1 MAEQDIIQNLIFQ
14 LGQSQDDRLPQE
26 LEIHFADIDEQTT
39 ADLLRLTKAFS
50 EFVNYYRNN
59 PTTPVGNWSN
69 FFPDDPTIEKL
80 LNSESANTSPH
91 LALFLAFLE
100 LYKQPQSV
108 INNITSRHLDFY
120 YQDVLRLQ
128 KKTAIADKVH
138 LLLELKKN
146 VAPVRILPEHLF
158 SAGKDA
164 TNIELIYAPTR
175 ETVINAAKIESLR
188 SLFFDSQGRGTIRYA
203 PIANSSDGLGGKL
216 AENAPQWLG
225 FGNLNLPPAEV
236 GFAIASPVL
245 RMKEGD
251 RKITVSLQLNNVDST
266 QLNNRSLQN
275 AFDVYITGEKSWLSY
290 TVSPSLSSDNVLT
303 FSFKVP
309 ETEKA
314 VIDYNVAIHGY
325 SYNTKTPIVQVL
337 LRANNANIG
346 YKDFKNVTLQTAVVA
361 VEVSNITSLTLESDS
376 GTLDP
381 KKAFLPFGPQ
391 PTQGSRFMVGYAEAF
406 SKKLSQVSIKVKWKD
421 APSDF
426 AKHYSKYG
434 EVGNNGV
441 TIDIGN
447 RNIIVVNNS
456 YFTAK
461 VAFKDSN
468 ISGNP
473 NSEKLFEPSNALS
486 EHTFTFSQNTPPSV
500 SSSIK
505 EGLKISA
512 LNATGSFWAMQE
524 ASKYVLAK
532 PRLMAFQYSEELVS
546 PQENTPA
553 ITPET
558 RAGFITFSLEQDFLH
573 TIYRQKYVQNV
584 MTYSKQAGD
593 TPSPII
599 LNEPYTPT
607 IQNISLS
614 YQAHSDTVN
623 ISSNSLDDFVNPD
636 LDFFHITYFGQMREH
651 GYQRQQIEAQIKA
664 GISTTVP
671 LLPTYNN
678 AGELLIGLSQLNPGN
693 SVSVLFQVA
702 EGSANPDLPSED
714 LYWFVLCDNYWKQ
727 LSRAEVVLDTTNQ
740 LLASGIIQFV
750 IPPEATAH
758 NTILP
763 SSLIWI
769 KAAIKIQ
776 PTIPDNVTAVCQLI
790 DVAANAVEVQFVDG
804 NNDRKHLLTALKPN
818 KITKLKNGLSAIKAV
833 KQPYASFGGSAVE
846 TDKTFSTRVSE
857 RLRHKNRCLT
867 AWDYERIILE
877 AFPKVH
883 QVKCIP
889 HAKENSWLAP
899 GHILIVVIPDLKN
912 KNVANPLAPKV
923 DADTISR
930 INTYVQKRA
939 GMQVNIKV
947 KNPNYQK
954 IKVDFKVEFYLGY
967 EFNYYKTL
975 LEEAIIE
982 FLSPWAY
989 QGDRHLSFGGKIY
1002 KSVLLDFVEDLPYVD
1017 YVTDFRMYSAIAE
1030 TTNYNDINEVQP
1042 MTPDAILV
1050 SDSTHIINPALR
1062 FDSGTM

>member
-1 MAEQDIIQNLIFQ
+1 MAAQDIIQNLIFQ
-14 LGQSQDDRLPQE
+14 LGQSQDDRLSKE

-39 ADLLRLTKAFS
+39 ADLLLFTKAFS

-59 PTTPVGNWSN
+59 STTPVGNWSN
-69 FFPDDPTIEKL
+69 FFPDDTTIEKL

-120 YQDVLRLQ
+120 YKDVLRLKQ
-128 KKTAIADKVH
+128 KGAIADRVH

-146 VAPVRILPEHLF
+146 VAPIRILPEHLF

-164 TNIELIYAPTR
+164 SGVELIYAPTR
-175 ETVINAAKIESLR
+175 ETVINAAKVESLR
-188 SLFFDSQGRGTIRYA
+188 SVFFDRQGHGTIHYA

-216 AENAPQWLG
+216 AENAPKWSG
-225 FGNLNLPPAEV
+225 FGKPQLPAAEV

-245 RMKEGD
+245 RMHEGT
-251 RKITVSLQLNNVDST
+251 RTVTVSLQLNNVDST
-266 QLNNRSLQN
+266 QLNNSSLKG
-275 AFDVYITGEKSWLSY
+275 AFDVYITGEKKWLGPFN
-290 TVSPSLSSDNVLT
+290 VSPKLSAGNELIFD
-303 FSFKVP
+303 FSVP

-314 VIDYNVAIHGY
+314 VIDYNTAIHGY
-325 SYNTKTPIVQVL
+325 SYNVQAPIVQVL

-346 YKDFKNVTLQTAVVA
+346 YNDFRNVTIQTAKIS
-361 VEVSNITSLTLESDS
+361 VEVSKITSLKLENDN
-376 GTLDP
+376 GAIDP
-381 KKAFLPFGPQ
+381 KKAFLPFSPQ
-391 PTQGSRFMVGYAEAF
+391 PTKDSHFLVGYAEALA
-406 SKKLSQVSIKVKWKD
+406 KTLSEIVLKVQWKD
-421 APSDF
+421 APTNF
-426 AKHYSKYG
+426 ADYYSNYG
-434 EVGNNGV
+434 
-441 TIDIGN
+441 TAIDN
-447 RNIIVVNNS
+447 TS
-456 YFTAK
+456 FTAT
-461 VAFKDSN
+461 VSFHDGGSWVN
-468 ISGNP
+468 TSYGV
-473 NSEKLFEPSNALS
+473 KLFNSTNATS
-486 EHTFTFSQNTPPSV
+486 IHTLKFPPS
-500 SSSIK
+500 SSSAPVSASSAVTDGIK
-505 EGLKISA
+505 IYVLSQMSSIWA
-512 LNATGSFWAMQE
+512 LNAAKSFVLKNPVFLPYQTSVPE
-524 ASKYVLAK
+524 AR
-532 PRLMAFQYSEELVS
+532 P
-546 PQENTPA
+546 
-553 ITPET
+553 
-558 RAGFITFSLEQDFLH
+558 GFITFSLERDFLH
-573 TIYRQKYVQNV
+573 SVYRKKHLENLIK
-584 MTYSKQAGD
+584 YSKQAGD
-593 TPSPII
+593 TPSPVI

-607 IQNISLS
+607 IQSISLS
-614 YQAHSDTVN
+614 YKAHSDAVN

-671 LLPTYNN
+671 LLPSYSN
-678 AGELLIGLSQLNPGN
+678 AGELLIGFSQLNTGD

-702 EGSANPDLPSED
+702 EGSANPDLPAED
-714 LYWFVLCDNYWKQ
+714 LYWFVLCDNYWKP

-740 LLASGIIQFV
+740 LLTSGIIQFV
-750 IPPEATAH
+750 IPPEATTQ

-763 SSLIWI
+763 SGLIWI
-769 KAAIKIQ
+769 KAAIKG
-776 PTIPDNVTAVCQLI
+776 NVTAVCQLI

-804 NNDRKHLLTALKPN
+804 NNDRNHLLTALEPH
-818 KITKLKNGLSAIKAV
+818 KIAKLKNGISAIKAV
-833 KQPYASFGGSAVE
+833 KQPYASIGGSAVE
-846 TDKTFSTRVSE
+846 TDSTFSTRVSE

-923 DADTISR
+923 DTDTISR
-930 INTYVQKRA
+930 ITTYVQKRA
-939 GMQVNIKV
+939 GMQVKIKV

-954 IKVDFKVEFYLGY
+954 IKVDFKVKFHLGY

-975 LEEAIIE
+975 LDRAIIE

-1017 YVTDFRMYSAIAE
+1017 YVTDFKMYSPSE
-1030 TTNYNDINEVQP
+1030 KTTNYNDINEVQP
-1042 MTPDAILV
+1042 LTPDAILV
-1050 SDSTHIINPALR
+1050 SDSTHVINPAPY
-1062 FDSGTM
+1062 SVSK